1 MLCVSTKLIL
11 KRRNDQVK
19 RIYSQATK
27 VLIWLGD
34 EDKYMDLAYDT
45 LEELYWA
52 SKVFVCN
59 TILRKWMCL

>member
-11 KRRNDQVK
+11 KRNEQVK

-27 VLIWLGD
+27 VLVWLGE

-52 SKVFVCN
+52 SKVFVCS
-59 TILRKWMCL
+59 TILRKWMRL